1 MQQEDEGDTASL
13 PFGTVHPSALRQGL
27 LPHWVPAVATPR
39 GALRY
44 RCPVAG
50 SFVLLTDADALDALA
65 GETAT
70 HRCSACGDVHVL
82 ERTEDAGVAAVKPL
96 A

>member
-1 MQQEDEGDTASL
+1 MASL

-27 LPHWVPAVATPR
+27 LPHWVPAVSTPR

-44 RCPVAG
+44 RCPLSG
-50 SFVLLTDADALDALA
+50 SFVLLTDADALDALS
-65 GETAT
+65 GDNAT
-70 HRCSACGDVHVL
+70 HRCPACGDVHVFEHADDL
-82 ERTEDAGVAAVKPL
+82 GGVAARKPL

>member
-1 MQQEDEGDTASL
+1 MQQKHHHMTSPA
-13 PFGTVHPSALRQGL
+13 FGTLHPSALRQGL
-27 LPHWVPAVATPR
+27 LPHWVPAIATAR

-44 RCPVAG
+44 RCPVSG
-50 SFVLLTDADALDALA
+50 SFVLLTDADALEALSA
-65 GETAT
+65 DSAT

-82 ERTEDAGVAAVKPL
+82 ERNDGDQIAHVRAL

>member
-1 MQQEDEGDTASL
+1 MASPL
-13 PFGTVHPSALRQGL
+13 FESVHPSALRQGL
-27 LPHWVPAVATPR
+27 LPHWVPAVATAR

-44 RCPVAG
+44 RCPVSG
-50 SFVLLTDADALDALA
+50 SFVLLTDADALEALSA
-65 GETAT
+65 DTAT

-82 ERTEDAGVAAVKPL
+82 ERTAEAGVAAVKRV

>member
-1 MQQEDEGDTASL
+1 MASL
-13 PFGTVHPSALRQGL
+13 PFGTVHPSALRQS
-27 LPHWVPAVATPR
+27 LPPYSVPAVATAR

-50 SFVLLTDADALDALA
+50 SFVLLTDAEALDALS
-65 GETAT
+65 GDTAT

-82 ERTEDAGVAAVKPL
+82 ERSGRDDVARARAV

>member
-1 MQQEDEGDTASL
+1 MQQKHEEYMASL

-27 LPHWVPAVATPR
+27 LPHWVPAVATAR

-50 SFVLLTDADALDALA
+50 SFVLLTDSEALEALSA
-65 GETAT
+65 ETAT

-82 ERTEDAGVAAVKPL
+82 ERTEVAGVAAVKPL

>member
-1 MQQEDEGDTASL
+1 MSL
-13 PFGTVHPSALRQGL
+13 PFGTVHPSALRQAL
-27 LPHWVPAVATPR
+27 LPHWVSAVATPR

-44 RCPVAG
+44 RCPISG
-50 SFVLLTDADALDALA
+50 SFVLLTDADALESLS

-70 HRCSACGDVHVL
+70 HRCPACGDVHVL
-82 ERTEDAGVAAVKPL
+82 ERTAGDDVARVRAV

>member
-1 MQQEDEGDTASL
+1 MASL

-27 LPHWVPAVATPR
+27 LPRWVPAVTTAR

-44 RCPVAG
+44 RCPVSG
-50 SFVLLTDADALDALA
+50 SFVLLTDADALDALSA
-65 GETAT
+65 DTAT

-82 ERTEDAGVAAVKPL
+82 ERTAEAGIAAVKPL

>member
-1 MQQEDEGDTASL
+1 MQQQHEGDMASL
-13 PFGTVHPSALRQGL
+13 PFGTIHPSALRRDL
-27 LPHWVPAVATPR
+27 LPRWVPAVATPR

-44 RCPVAG
+44 RCPVSG
-50 SFVLLTDADALDALA
+50 SFVLLTDVDALDALSTDA
-65 GETAT
+65 AR

-82 ERTEDAGVAAVKPL
+82 ERSGDTGVAAVKPL

>member
-1 MQQEDEGDTASL
+1 MQQRNEAHVASL

-27 LPHWVPAVATPR
+27 LPRWVPAVATAR

-44 RCPVAG
+44 RCPVSG
-50 SFVLLTDADALDALA
+50 SFVLLTDADALEALS

-70 HRCSACGDVHVL
+70 HRCPACGDVHVL
-82 ERTEDAGVAAVKPL
+82 DRAESGEIARVRTL